1 VTYGGRLTIPELLSI
16 RTAENP
22 GRTALIVDGAGSIT
36 FSEWD
41 ERSNAVAHE
50 LADRGIRRGDR
61 VGLFFGERD
70 WIDFA
75 VASCAVL
82 KAGGVIVPVSDR
94 LAPGTVRRI
103 LLDCSVSGI
112 LHGGSSPLEDGTQA
126 EAWQAT
132 VPELSGGNT
141 RRPRIA
147 VGPDD
152 LAQILYTSGTTGKQ
166 KGVATTH
173 ASLTNGC
180 QHLGARRRSSH
191 SEHFLHA
198 FPVGTAAG
206 QSMLLN
212 ALDAWP
218 SMVTLPHF
226 TPERFARLI
235 ASYRPGIVF
244 LVPAMAAALLDAAVQ
259 ERHDLSS
266 VKLLGSGAAVLPPRV
281 AADLAAAFPD
291 ATIINYYM
299 STESMPA
306 QTAMVVDSARP
317 GSVGRAAPGSAIK
330 ITDSAGRPAAPGE
343 PGDVW
348 IRPPAGSRAYYR
360 NQTESKHVFH
370 DGWVRMGDIGYLDDQ
385 GYLYLVDRESDIIKS
400 AAFKV
405 STIQVEAALYEHPA
419 VAEAAVFGIPHQML
433 GTAVAA
439 AVVTRSPVT
448 ANELREFLS
457 SRLARHEL
465 PVRLLFL
472 ESLPKNHIGKVLK
485 HELRALLAPEDTSPA
500 RSRETATA
508 VTIERT
514 T

>member
-1 VTYGGRLTIPELLSI
+1 MTYGGRLTVPELLSI
-16 RTAENP
+16 RAGETP
-22 GRTALIVDGAGSIT
+22 GRVALIVDGTGSIT
-36 FSEWD
+36 FGEWD

-50 LADRGIRRGDR
+50 LAGRGIRRGDR
-61 VGLFFGERD
+61 VGLVFGERD
-70 WIDFA
+70 WIEFA
-75 VASCAVL
+75 VAGCAVM

-94 LAPGTVRRI
+94 LAPATVRRI

-112 LHGGSSPLEDGTQA
+112 LHGKSSRLADDTWA
-126 EAWQAT
+126 EAWLAT
-132 VPELSGGNT
+132 VPDLSGGNT
-141 RRPRIA
+141 RRPRIP

-173 ASLTNGC
+173 ASLTTGC
-180 QHLGARRRSSH
+180 RHLGARRRFSH
-191 SEHFLHA
+191 SDHFLHA
-198 FPVGTAAG
+198 YPVGTAAG

-212 ALDAWP
+212 ALDARP
-218 SMVTLPHF
+218 AMVTLPQF

-235 ASYRPGIVF
+235 ASYHPGIVF
-244 LVPAMAAALLDAAVQ
+244 LVPTMAAALLEAAVQ

-266 VKLLGSGAAVLPPRV
+266 VRLLGSGAAVLPPRI
-281 AADLAAAFPD
+281 AADLAAVFPN

-306 QTAMVVDSARP
+306 QTAMVVDSTRP
-317 GSVGRAAPGSAIK
+317 GSVGKAAPGSAIK
-330 ITDSAGRPAAPGE
+330 ITDSAGRPTASGE
-343 PGDVW
+343 PGEVW
-348 IRPPAGSRAYYR
+348 IRPPGGSRAYYR
-360 NQTESKHVFH
+360 DETESKRVFR
-370 DGWVRMGDIGYLDDQ
+370 DGWVRMGDVGYLDGQ

-419 VAEAAVFGIPHQML
+419 VAEAAVFGVPHQML
-433 GTAVAA
+433 GTAVGAA
-439 AVVTRSPVT
+439 LVTRSPVT
-448 ANELREFLS
+448 ANELREFLA

-485 HELRALLAPEDTSPA
+485 HELRAVLAREDASSTP
-500 RSRETATA
+500 
-508 VTIERT
+508 
-514 T
+514 